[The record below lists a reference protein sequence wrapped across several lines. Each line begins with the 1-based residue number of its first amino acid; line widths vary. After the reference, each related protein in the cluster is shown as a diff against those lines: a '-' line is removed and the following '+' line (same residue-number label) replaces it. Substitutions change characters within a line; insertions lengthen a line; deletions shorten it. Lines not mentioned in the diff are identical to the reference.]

1 MVVVD
6 NRKSSY
12 HACEAVG
19 VAAAARKIASSR
31 AYSHLNAEAR
41 WERRNRRHQPPPPIS
56 LSSFPWRTRARC
68 WCSMM
73 PRQHEFPDDN
83 SSII

>member
-41 WERRNRRHQPPPPIS
+41 WERRNRRHQPPSHQSVIVP
-56 LSSFPWRTRARC
+56 LAHTRSTLVFNDAP
-68 WCSMM
+68 SA
-73 PRQHEFPDDN
+73 
-83 SSII
+83 

>member
-41 WERRNRRHQPPPPIS
+41 WERRNRRHQPPPSHQPVIVP
-56 LSSFPWRTRARC
+56 LAHTR
-68 WCSMM
+68 SMLVFNDA
-73 PRQHEFPDDN
+73 P
-83 SSII
+83 SA